1 MIDIFNK
8 VYTNIKNALATDYP
22 DVFISGEK
30 LNVVSELPCVS
41 VVEADNSFYLDSLD
55 SSEKELHAQIMY
67 EVEVYSAKT
76 FKKKTEA
83 RNIFKVI
90 DDEFRRMGFVR
101 TMANAVD
108 NIEPD
113 IYRFVGRFEAIV
125 GDDEI
130 TYRR

>member
-1 MIDIFNK
+1 
-8 VYTNIKNALATDYP
+8 
-22 DVFISGEK
+22 
-30 LNVVSELPCVS
+30 
-41 VVEADNSFYLDSLD
+41 
-55 SSEKELHAQIMY
+55 MY

-90 DDEFRRMGFVR
+90 DDEFRRMGFIR